1 MSESGRREF
10 IKRSVMAG
18 IGAAVT
24 GVTQAGSSSPDAAA
38 TRRRVI
44 VAGAGISGLCCAYEL
59 MKKGH
64 EVIVLE
70 ANGRYGGHVLTE
82 RDDLADGLY
91 PDFGADHVTIPG
103 YERLVAYLK
112 ELDLTLIPY
121 PHAEGSEAARDAH
134 RLKIIDGVI
143 YSEEML
149 ADRALLA
156 KLGFNPRETHFLSSH
171 PWCELPAL
179 YVKPYLAKF
188 SNELQPFGVGY
199 DRLDDI
205 SMAEFYRREGAS
217 AAAIRF
223 ADAGPESALYSLWRF
238 AVMEQRGIPLSEGD
252 TYRIRG
258 GNQELPTAFARR
270 LGDRVKLNHPILSI
284 KQSDTGISVVYRAFG
299 YPDEQEL
306 TADVLVNCIP
316 LSVFRNIAVTPPLS
330 SEKQYVVDN
339 LGFTSH
345 PFYVFEA
352 SSPFWL
358 DDGLKS
364 INMEFEH
371 PGISSIWQ
379 EATDVETSRVILKA
393 YAPGGMSAQ
402 QGLAAFRQVY
412 PGKRDTI
419 VRALTVD
426 WTRDKFSPSCEML
439 PFPVG
444 QTHRFWPQ
452 LLQPEGR
459 IYFVG
464 TYADPLSRGMESCIR
479 AAQRVAHEID
489 RL

>member
-1 MSESGRREF
+1 LSNSGRREF
-10 IKRSVMAG
+10 LKHSLMAG
-18 IGAAVT
+18 IGAVADVA
-24 GVTQAGSSSPDAAA
+24 QASSSSPVTTT
-38 TRRRVI
+38 TRKRVI

-64 EVIVLE
+64 DVVVLE
-70 ANGRYGGHVLTE
+70 ANGRYGGHVLTG

-91 PDFGADHVTIPG
+91 VDFGADHITIPG
-103 YERLVAYLK
+103 YERLVAYL
-112 ELDLTLIPY
+112 EEFHLTLLPY

-134 RLKIIDGVI
+134 RLKMIDGTF

-149 ADRALLA
+149 ADRAVLA
-156 KLGFNPRETHFLSSH
+156 KLGVNSREARFLSSH
-171 PWCELPAL
+171 PLCELPAL
-179 YVKPYLAKF
+179 YVKSYLGKF
-188 SNELQPFGVGY
+188 TDELQPFGVGY

-205 SMAEFYRREGAS
+205 SMADFYGREGAS
-217 AAAIRF
+217 PAAIRF
-223 ADAGPESALYSLWRF
+223 MDAGAESALYSLWRF

-284 KQSDTGISVVYRAFG
+284 KQSDAGVSVVYRAFG

-316 LSVFRNIAVTPPLS
+316 LSIFRNIAVTPALS

-339 LGFTSH
+339 LGYTSH

-358 DDGLKS
+358 EDGLKS

-371 PGISSIWQ
+371 PAISSIWQ
-379 EATDVETSRVILKA
+379 EATDVETSRIILKA
-393 YAPGGMSAQ
+393 YAPGGTSAQ
-402 QGLAAFRQVY
+402 QGLAAFRKVY

-419 VRALTVD
+419 VRASTVD

-444 QTHRFWPQ
+444 ETRRFWPQ
-452 LLQPEGR
+452 LLRPEGR
-459 IYFVG
+459 IYFAG

-479 AAQRVAHEID
+479 GAQRVADEID